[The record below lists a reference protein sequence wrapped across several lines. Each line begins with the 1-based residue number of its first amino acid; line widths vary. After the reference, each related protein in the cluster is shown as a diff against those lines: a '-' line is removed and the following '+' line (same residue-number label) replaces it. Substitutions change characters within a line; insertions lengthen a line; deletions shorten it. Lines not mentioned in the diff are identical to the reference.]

1 MCYRKKKDFVCATTW
16 RWDYLF
22 DRRTA
27 RALWFWE
34 SRTQLEPRLQGSPDG
49 CDDCLEQKPPCAER
63 RRHAFRCISERKWK
77 CNNLTYNNHLSW
89 PLMAAVDTAVMC
101 NYRQHYQ
108 AIHKGSKGD
117 PTAVDWSFLGCLSLR
132 PDQYKTKG
140 GKSAWRGSTLS
151 NSGLKASHTVKLT
164 AEPGLFLNVKKI
176 HFLFLNIWIHK
187 FNQFN
192 DHIDA
197 FVIIL
202 NITALKII
210 FIHMIFWC
218 VAQWVSETLSWCI
231 SSVLSCM
238 RVNVEVHN
246 SKDSASS
253 ERIRLLVDGY
263 FLPLCSCLFF
273 CKAQL
278 HTRRLN
284 C

>member
-1 MCYRKKKDFVCATTW
+1 MTLKFWVHLSARFDLKNNILCARQWASNMKSNYNVNKKLPIRQYT
-16 RWDYLF
+16 
-22 DRRTA
+22 
-27 RALWFWE
+27 RAL
-34 SRTQLEPRLQGSPDG
+34 RVIPQLWTGLFLVVLVWDQTNTKPRG
-49 CDDCLEQKPPCAER
+49 E
-63 RRHAFRCISERKWK
+63 
-77 CNNLTYNNHLSW
+77 
-89 PLMAAVDTAVMC
+89 
-101 NYRQHYQ
+101 
-108 AIHKGSKGD
+108 
-117 PTAVDWSFLGCLSLR
+117 
-132 PDQYKTKG
+132 
-140 GKSAWRGSTLS
+140 KSAWRGSTLS